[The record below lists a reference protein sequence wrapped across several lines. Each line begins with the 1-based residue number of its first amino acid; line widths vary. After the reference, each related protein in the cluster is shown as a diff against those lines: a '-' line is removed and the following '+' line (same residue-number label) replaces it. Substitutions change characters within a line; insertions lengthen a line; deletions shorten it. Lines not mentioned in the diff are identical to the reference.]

1 MYGLSTLMGTRCS
14 TASIFAIGIRD
25 SANMITATGSMVA
38 ADGGKMRILKS
49 HFDPH
54 TLIAGPPARPS
65 GPT

>member
-38 ADGGKMRILKS
+38 ALATRQDEDFKIPLYM
-49 HFDPH
+49 PY
-54 TLIAGPPARPS
+54 TP
-65 GPT
+65 

>member
-38 ADGGKMRILKS
+38 ALGNGGQMRILKL
-49 HFDPH
+49 F
-54 TLIAGPPARPS
+54 
-65 GPT
+65 

>member
-38 ADGGKMRILKS
+38 ALATRKDEDFKIPLYM
-49 HFDPH
+49 PY
-54 TLIAGPPARPS
+54 TP
-65 GPT
+65 